1 MNLLRTGS
9 WIVWVDRVDI
19 FLYKGAINVKSHLGP
34 VHRYLKALGSSM
46 DLFAFFQERI
56 GS

>member
-19 FLYKGAINVKSHLGP
+19 FLYKGAINVKSHLVP
-34 VHRYLKALGSSM
+34 VHRHLKALGSSM